1 MSEVGGRARKRSGGL
16 EQRRNTYTED
26 HAAKR
31 RPCGGRSWG
40 RAVYWAVH
48 WPDGDDAR
56 TSHYMDTTPPW
67 VTGAA
72 IVPATTISGGLS
84 IATRGHSIATRG
96 YLGGFPVLA
105 LRRGVIAL

>member
-1 MSEVGGRARKRSGGL
+1 MGERGGWPCEKALGVGLNKEHLHG
-16 EQRRNTYTED
+16 D

-72 IVPATTISGGLS
+72 IVPATTISGGPS
-84 IATRGHSIATRG
+84 IATRGHSIATH
-96 YLGGFPVLA
+96 A
-105 LRRGVIAL
+105 RGVTLEVSRS